1 MSLIHLPNSVSAS
14 EVVRCLREHGYAI
27 IDKLVPG
34 TAMDQIAE
42 ELEP

>member
-1 MSLIHLPNSVSAS
+1 MSLIHLPNTASAS

-27 IDKLVPG
+27 VDKLVPS
-34 TAMDQIAE
+34 TAMDRIAE